1 MNNETMQKPKKRSK
15 KKIIGALLGVTAAA
29 TAGALIFSSL
39 AFLVRQDEVMNR
51 ISATNGLH
59 IALIE
64 EKYNQLPDEER
75 TNLIPNRTI
84 DKDPKVMNTDQA
96 DAFVFLKVTVP
107 VANITEKVVKNFS
120 YTGTSEE
127 YTIPA
132 EGYYK
137 LETWGASGG
146 SVVKAGQPD
155 YNGGGLGGY
164 SCGYLHLNKD
174 DKLYVAV
181 GGAGESNSGINGGAG
196 GFNGG
201 AAGGKGAD
209 DARANQTGG
218 SGGGGATHI
227 ASAMVGTGLLSEY
240 VNNKDKVL
248 LVAGGG
254 GGCCKAVFET
264 YPGGF
269 GGGTVG
275 GSAYAQKGTEIR
287 TCLETDGGHDDYFGQ
302 RQHPINDKYYL
313 ADASEGNG
321 GGGGG
326 YYGGYAYVGNDAG
339 SNCGGAGGSGY
350 CSDALEGSE
359 TYPSRTLGGDQEF
372 LSPEGMQESGHLG
385 NGHARL
391 TLVSSQAKQEI
402 FYMKKTGTEKAEYA
416 NVLNTAAVNAD
427 DHEYWV
433 ELPDFEEG
441 TDLSGETVTYVFG
454 YSIYL
459 RTGET
464 SETLFDYI
472 QLKNILQYEL
482 DPTGTLHI
490 NVEALGI
497 QADHLK
503 FTDGGVTTEI
513 HKDEGGDKKIMTY
526 EELKQIYRLLIG

>member
-275 GSAYAQKGTEIR
+275 GS
-287 TCLETDGGHDDYFGQ
+287 
-302 RQHPINDKYYL
+302 
-313 ADASEGNG
+313 
-321 GGGGG
+321 
-326 YYGGYAYVGNDAG
+326 
-339 SNCGGAGGSGY
+339 GY